1 MVRAELVRRGQA
13 VVIIGITY
21 RLDKTTLPLHRLSP
35 SESRRPSVKGKA
47 RQVSLHRSQPVKPVK
62 PLGKSSR
69 TVTTPE
75 PAKAQMSPRA
85 LEQARRVLHVIVA
98 SAHSREHAA
107 SGSTF
112 SISSAAMLDLLA
124 SEFNDH
130 NPEAMVATTC
140 NHNNKAVAR

>member
-1 MVRAELVRRGQA
+1 MGSSHHEHQDHISTGRDDA
-13 VVIIGITY
+13 VV
-21 RLDKTTLPLHRLSP
+21 LPSRRSSP

-47 RQVSLHRSQPVKPVK
+47 RQVSLHRSQLGKPVE

-69 TVTTPE
+69 TIVTPE

-85 LEQARRVLHVIVA
+85 LEQARRVLHVIEA
-98 SAHSREHAA
+98 SAHSREHTA

-112 SISSAAMLDLLA
+112 SISPAAMLDLLA

-130 NPEAMVATTC
+130 DPEDG
-140 NHNNKAVAR
+140 